1 MDTLTT
7 QLALYSYLIRDEDDL
22 LRDSFILAD
31 DGQ

>member
-1 MDTLTT
+1 MDKLTT

-22 LRDSFILAD
+22 LRDSFILAA